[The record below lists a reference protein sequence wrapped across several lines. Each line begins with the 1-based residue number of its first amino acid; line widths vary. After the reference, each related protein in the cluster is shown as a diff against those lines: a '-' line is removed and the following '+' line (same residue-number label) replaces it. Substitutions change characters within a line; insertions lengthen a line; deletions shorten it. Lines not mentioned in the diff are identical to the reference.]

1 MNTKVTAPEIGRRGE
16 DAALRWLTEQGLHL
30 RERNFRCRRGEI
42 DLVMQD
48 GGIIVFVEV
57 RYRRCSRFG
66 SPAETIDRR
75 KQSRLRI
82 AAQYYL
88 QLHPDAGR
96 APTRID
102 VIALRPGTRGMEIEW
117 IKNAM

>member
-1 MNTKVTAPEIGRRGE
+1 MNAQVTTPGIGRRSE
-16 DAALRWLTEQGLHL
+16 DAALRWLTGQGLQL

-48 GGIIVFVEV
+48 GSCVVFVEV
-57 RYRRCSRFG
+57 RYRRGSRFG
-66 SPAETIDRR
+66 SPAETIDGR

-88 QLHPDAGR
+88 QLHPDTGR
-96 APTRID
+96 APARFD
-102 VIALRPGTRGMEIEW
+102 VVALRPGSTGLDFEW
-117 IKNAM
+117 IKNAF